1 MNRKMKLV
9 LLVLMEIVSLVVG
22 KKILGLFPHP
32 GISHFNVFKPVL
44 LALAERGH
52 ELEVASYFPMDA
64 PVKNYKDLTL
74 RGQDILT
81 GTTDLK
87 VIMFGTSQSKACLW
101 F

>member
-1 MNRKMKLV
+1 MKLV
-9 LLVLMEIVSLVVG
+9 SLVLMAIVGLVG
-22 KKILGLFPHP
+22 SKKILGLFPHP

-52 ELEVASYFPMDA
+52 DLEVASYFPDNVPA
-64 PVKNYKDLTL
+64 KNYKDLTF

-87 VIMFGTSQSKACLW
+87 VTLTLDYISRFY